1 MRMITT
7 LYIGFKKKN
16 KFNVRRVAASIDKSS
31 LGRGWH
37 DYFSTGDYSELHGV
51 QRNRLD
57 NLSSQLGGEFSVED
71 LAIINKYY
79 DFQLPQGVGDNAFT
93 GIGIREWNPGSIA
106 SMNELNAINKFKDS
120 VEKFNI
126 ANESI
131 VARISNA
138 QADSLK
144 GIAQD
149 VTKNLIDE
157 GVPKQLWKDVYD
169 KLNIPQNLRGIE
181 ILGK

>member
-1 MRMITT
+1 M
-7 LYIGFKKKN
+7 
-16 KFNVRRVAASIDKSS
+16 RRVAASIDKSS

-93 GIGIREWNPGSIA
+93 GIGIQRWNSGAMVDPSDQRI
-106 SMNELNAINKFKDS
+106 LNKFTKNVADFNNSKVTLEDVLNHNQVKGIETIATDS
-120 VEKFNI
+120 TGKI
-126 ANESI
+126 
-131 VARISNA
+131 
-138 QADSLK
+138 LK
-144 GIAQD
+144 GGIPEETWD
-149 VTKNLIDE
+149 KI
-157 GVPKQLWKDVYD
+157 YD
-169 KLNIPQNLRGIE
+169 KIGIQ
-181 ILGK
+181 GGAVDFGAVSQ